1 MVCIFSLD
9 FNKIIGG
16 MDVFENDFHDRKDL
30 TPNVRAVYTEKTI
43 ERKVISGR
51 LLNVVVD
58 DMRRKGISPLYLVT
72 RHTGF
77 CERY

>member
-9 FNKIIGG
+9 CNKIIDG
-16 MDVFENDFHDRKDL
+16 MDVIENDFHDRKDL

-58 DMRRKGISPLYLVT
+58 DMKGISPLSLVT